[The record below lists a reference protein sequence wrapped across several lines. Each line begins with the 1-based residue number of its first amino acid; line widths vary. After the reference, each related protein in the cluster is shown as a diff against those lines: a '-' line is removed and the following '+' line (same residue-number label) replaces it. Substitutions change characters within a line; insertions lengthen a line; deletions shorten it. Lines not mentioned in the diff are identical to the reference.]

1 VFGTLEHWLAVGAM
15 RRDSLPDQVF
25 AELIGGILS
34 GRYAPGERLPT
45 QRDLAKEL
53 GVNVASVRE
62 GIKRLEQ
69 LKLVEVRHG
78 DAMRVRDWRESG
90 GLDVLAYAAEHTG
103 PAILAPVFE
112 ARRVLFAE
120 AARLAAKRR
129 TDEQA
134 LRLLDLVDQLANC
147 EDDHAAQG
155 LDWAFYSTVVEA
167 SGNVVFLLI
176 TNSIRDIY
184 FARLDQFRA
193 IVTGRRE
200 LIRLYRRTASGIA
213 KGEAGRA
220 AGGAVALASVQ
231 EARILGHLP

>member
-1 VFGTLEHWLAVGAM
+1 MGGM

-25 AELIGGILS
+25 ATLAGAILS
-34 GRYAPGERLPT
+34 GRYAPRERLPT
-45 QRDLAKEL
+45 QRELAREL

-90 GLDVLAYAAEHTG
+90 GLDVLLYAAEHAGTD
-103 PAILAPVFE
+103 ILAPLFE
-112 ARRVLFAE
+112 ARRILFAE

-129 TDEQA
+129 TDAQA
-134 LRLLDLVDQLANC
+134 LRLLDLVDELAAAP
-147 EDDHAAQG
+147 DDAHAQE
-155 LDWAFYSTVVEA
+155 LDWAFFSTVVEA
-167 SGNVVFLLI
+167 SGNLVLLLV
-176 TNSIRDIY
+176 TNSIRDLY
-184 FARLDQFRA
+184 FARLEQFRA
-193 IVTGRRE
+193 IVTERRE

-220 AGGAVALASVQ
+220 AGGANSLASLQ
-231 EARILGHLP
+231 EARILGKLP